1 VPTAAG
7 GICSELFTEF
17 PTQETRVNM
26 LPVVALV
33 GRPNVG
39 KSTLFNVLTRTRD
52 ALVHDLPGLTRDRH
66 YGICRLGTREFVV
79 VDTGGLTGEKEGIG
93 ALTARQVQ
101 LAIEE
106 ADRVVFVVDA
116 REGLLPQDRNILDVL
131 RRSGKPVL
139 LAVNKTDGLDES
151 AALAEF
157 SKFGISGTLPM
168 AASHGRGVPALVE
181 MLLAGLPDADP
192 DVVAESPDDGVRVA
206 IVGRPNVGKSTLV
219 NRLLG
224 EERVVVSDVAGTTR
238 DSIRV
243 RLDRDGKRY
252 TLIDTAGVRR
262 RARVEEAVEKFSVIK
277 TLQSIAAAH
286 VAVVLLDAH
295 EGVSEQDAT
304 LIGHVLDEG
313 RALIIAVNKWD
324 GLGKYER
331 EQCKSSLSRKLD
343 FVAFAR
349 QVTISALHGSGIAE
363 LMKAVNRAHASATR
377 EFSTSE
383 LTRAVEAAYT
393 GYQPP
398 LVRGHAPRLRFA
410 HPGGSNPP
418 TIVIHGSR
426 TKHIAD
432 GYRRYL
438 ENFFRKRFKL
448 EGTPVRIEFRESDN
462 PFAGRKNELTER
474 QVKKRK
480 RLIRKA
486 KKR

>member
-1 VPTAAG
+1 
-7 GICSELFTEF
+7 
-17 PTQETRVNM
+17 M

-66 YGICRLGTREFVV
+66 YGICRLGSREFVI

-101 LAIEE
+101 LAIDE

-131 RRSGKPVL
+131 RRTGKPVL

-157 SKFGISGTLPM
+157 STFGFSASLPL
-168 AASHGRGVPALVE
+168 AAAHGRGVPALVE
-181 MLLAGLPDADP
+181 TLLAGLPEADP
-192 DVVAESPDDGVRVA
+192 DAVVESPDDGVRVA

-224 EERVVVSDVAGTTR
+224 EERVVVSDIAGTTR

-243 RLDRDGKRY
+243 RLERDGKRY

-286 VAVVLLDAH
+286 VAVVLLDAS

-304 LIGHVLDEG
+304 LIGHVLNEG
-313 RALIIAVNKWD
+313 RALVIAVNKWD
-324 GLGKYER
+324 GLSTYDR
-331 EQCKSSLSRKLD
+331 DQCKSSLSRKLD

-363 LMKAVNRAHASATR
+363 LMKAINRAHASATR

-418 TIVIHGSR
+418 TIVIHGTR
-426 TKHIAD
+426 TKHIAA
-432 GYRRYL
+432 GYHRYL

-448 EGTPVRIEFRESDN
+448 EGTPVRIEFREGEN

-480 RLIRKA
+480 RLIRKV

>member
-1 VPTAAG
+1 
-7 GICSELFTEF
+7 
-17 PTQETRVNM
+17 M

-66 YGICRLGTREFVV
+66 YGICRLGAREFVV

-93 ALTARQVQ
+93 MLTARQVQ

-106 ADRVVFVVDA
+106 ADRIVFVVDA
-116 REGLLPQDRNILDVL
+116 RDGLLPQDRDIVEAL
-131 RRSGKPVL
+131 RRSGKPLV
-139 LAVNKTDGLDES
+139 LAVNKIDGVEES
-151 AALAEF
+151 AAMAEF
-157 SKFGISGTLPM
+157 STMGFSAQLALS
-168 AASHGRGVPALVE
+168 AANGRGVPKLVE
-181 MLLAGLPDADP
+181 ELLLGLPEADP
-192 DVVAESPDDGVRVA
+192 DALAESPDDGIRVA
-206 IVGRPNVGKSTLV
+206 IIGRPNVGKSTLV

-224 EERVVVSDVAGTTR
+224 EERVVVSEIAGTTR

-243 RLDRDGKRY
+243 PLLRDGKRY

-277 TLQSIAAAH
+277 TLQSIAAAN
-286 VAVVLLDAH
+286 VVVLILDAH
-295 EGVSEQDAT
+295 DGVSEQDAT
-304 LIGHVLDEG
+304 LIGYVLEEG
-313 RALIIAVNKWD
+313 RALVLAANKWD
-324 GLGKYER
+324 GLSKYDR
-331 EQCKSSLSRKLD
+331 EQCKSSLARKLD

-349 QVTISALHGSGIAE
+349 SVTISALHGSGIAE
-363 LMKAVNRAHASATR
+363 LMKAINRAHASATR
-377 EFSTSE
+377 EFGTAE
-383 LTRAVEAAYT
+383 LTRAVEQAYEN
-393 GYQPP
+393 YQPP
-398 LVRGHAPRLRFA
+398 LVRGHAPKLKFA

-448 EGTPVRIEFRESDN
+448 EGTPVRIEFRESEN
-462 PFAGRKNELTER
+462 PFAGRKNELTEG
-474 QVKKRK
+474 QLKKRK
-480 RLIRKA
+480 RLIKHVRK
-486 KKR
+486 R

>member
-1 VPTAAG
+1 
-7 GICSELFTEF
+7 
-17 PTQETRVNM
+17 M

-66 YGICRLGTREFVV
+66 YGICHLGEREFVV

-93 ALTARQVQ
+93 ALTARQAE

-106 ADRVVFVVDA
+106 ADIVALVVDA
-116 REGLLPQDRNILDVL
+116 REGALPQDRNVLAAL
-131 RRSGKPVL
+131 RRQDKPL
-139 LAVNKTDGLDES
+139 LLIINKVDGVDENNAS
-151 AALAEF
+151 AEF
-157 SKFGISGTLPM
+157 AGFGFADPILTSS
-168 AASHGRGVPALVE
+168 AHSRGVPALLEAIAANLPAVD
-181 MLLAGLPDADP
+181 PDAAG
-192 DVVAESPDDGVRVA
+192 VVGGADEGIRVA

-224 EERVVVSDVAGTTR
+224 EERVVVSEIAGTTR

-243 RLDRDGKRY
+243 LLERDGKRY
-252 TLIDTAGVRR
+252 TLIDTAGIRR

-286 VAVVLLDAH
+286 VAVLLLDAK

-304 LIGHVLDEG
+304 LIGHVLDAG
-313 RALIIAVNKWD
+313 RALVIAVNKWD
-324 GLGKYER
+324 GLSTYER
-331 EQCKSSLSRKLD
+331 EQCRSSLSRKLD
-343 FVAFAR
+343 FVPFSPPIF
-349 QVTISALHGSGIAE
+349 ISALHGSGIAE
-363 LMKAVNRAHASATR
+363 LMRSIGRAHKSATR
-377 EFSTSE
+377 EFGSSE
-383 LTRAVEAAYT
+383 LTRALEKAYES
-393 GYQPP
+393 YQPP
-398 LVRGHAPRLRFA
+398 LVRGYAPKLRFA
-410 HPGGSNPP
+410 HPGGTNPP
-418 TIVIHGSR
+418 VIVIHGSR
-426 TKHIAD
+426 TKSIAD

-448 EGTPVRIEFRESDN
+448 EGTPIRIAFKESEN
-462 PFAGRKNELTER
+462 PFAGRKNEPTER

-480 RLIRKA
+480 RLVRNA

>member
-1 VPTAAG
+1 
-7 GICSELFTEF
+7 
-17 PTQETRVNM
+17 M

-66 YGICRLGTREFVV
+66 YGICHLGDREFVI

-93 ALTARQVQ
+93 ALTARQAEM
-101 LAIEE
+101 AIDE
-106 ADRVVFVVDA
+106 ADVVCLVVDA
-116 REGLLPQDRNILDVL
+116 RDGALPQDRNVLAAL
-131 RRSGKPVL
+131 RRQNKPLLLIINKVDGVDENIARGEFATFGFAEPVL
-139 LAVNKTDGLDES
+139 TSS
-151 AALAEF
+151 AH
-157 SKFGISGTLPM
+157 S
-168 AASHGRGVPALVE
+168 RGVTE
-181 MLLAGLPDADP
+181 LLESIMAQLPPVDPQDAD
-192 DVVAESPDDGVRVA
+192 VVGGQDEGIRVA

-243 RLDRDGKRY
+243 VLERDGKRY
-252 TLIDTAGVRR
+252 TLIDTAGIRR

-277 TLQSIAAAH
+277 TLQSIAASH
-286 VAVVLLDAH
+286 VAVLLLDAK

-304 LIGHVLDEG
+304 LIGHVLDAG
-313 RALIIAVNKWD
+313 RALVIAANKWD
-324 GLGKYER
+324 GLSAYDR
-331 EQCKSSLSRKLD
+331 EQCKTSLSRKLD
-343 FVAFAR
+343 FVPFSPPLFM
-349 QVTISALHGSGIAE
+349 SALHGSGIAE
-363 LMKAVNRAHASATR
+363 LMRTIGRAHKSATR
-377 EFSTSE
+377 EFGSSE
-383 LTRAVEAAYT
+383 LTKALEAAYE

-398 LVRGHAPRLRFA
+398 LVRGHAPKLRFA
-410 HPGGSNPP
+410 HPGGTNPP

-426 TKHIAD
+426 TKNIAE

-448 EGTPVRIEFRESDN
+448 EGTPVRIAFKESEN
-462 PFAGRKNELTER
+462 PFAGRKNQLTEK
-474 QVKKRK
+474 QVRK
-480 RLIRKA
+480 RQRVIRKA

>member
-1 VPTAAG
+1 
-7 GICSELFTEF
+7 
-17 PTQETRVNM
+17 M

-52 ALVHDLPGLTRDRH
+52 ALVHDLPGLTRDRQ
-66 YGICRLGTREFVV
+66 YGVCRLAAREFVV

-101 LAIEE
+101 LAVAE
-106 ADRVVFVVDA
+106 ADRIVFVVDA
-116 REGLLPQDRNILDVL
+116 RDGLLPADRNILDTL

-139 LAVNKTDGLDES
+139 LAVNKTDGLDEN

-157 SKFGISGTLPM
+157 STLGLPSPL
-168 AASHGRGVPALVE
+168 ALSSAHGRGVPALVDAV
-181 MLLAGLPDADP
+181 LAGLPQADP
-192 DVVAESPDDGVRVA
+192 DALAAESANDGVRVA

-238 DSIRV
+238 DAIRV
-243 RLDRDGKRY
+243 RLERDGKRY

-277 TLQSIAAAH
+277 TLQSIAAAN

-313 RALIIAVNKWD
+313 RALVIAVNKWD
-324 GLGKYER
+324 GLSTYER
-331 EQCKSSLSRKLD
+331 EQCRVSLGRKLD
-343 FVAFAR
+343 FVGYAR
-349 QVTISALHGSGIAE
+349 VVTISALHGSGIAE
-363 LMKAVNRAHASATR
+363 LMKAIDRAHASATR
-377 EFSTSE
+377 EFGTAE
-383 LTRAVEAAYT
+383 LTRALEKAYT
-393 GYQPP
+393 SYQPP
-398 LVRGHAPRLRFA
+398 MVRGHAPKLRFA
-410 HPGGSNPP
+410 HPGGTNPP
-418 TIVIHGSR
+418 GIIIHGSR
-426 TKHIAD
+426 TRHVAE

-438 ENFFRKRFKL
+438 ENFFRKRFRL
-448 EGTPVRIEFRESDN
+448 EGTPIRIEFRESEN
-462 PFAGRKNELTER
+462 PFAGRKNELTEG
-474 QVKKRK
+474 QKRK
-480 RLIRKA
+480 RQRMIRKA

>member
-1 VPTAAG
+1 
-7 GICSELFTEF
+7 
-17 PTQETRVNM
+17 M

-52 ALVHDLPGLTRDRH
+52 ALVHDMPGLTRDRN
-66 YGICRLGTREFVV
+66 YGICRLGAREFVV

-93 ALTARQVQ
+93 ALTARQAEM
-101 LAIEE
+101 AIEE

-116 REGLLPQDRNILDVL
+116 RDGLLPADRNIVDAL
-131 RRSGKPVL
+131 RRTGKPVL

-157 SKFGISGTLPM
+157 SKFGFAAQLPL

-181 MLLAGLPDADP
+181 TILAGLPAVDP
-192 DVVAESPDDGVRVA
+192 DAVAESPDDGIRVA

-238 DSIRV
+238 DSISV
-243 RLDRDGKRY
+243 HLDRDGKRY
-252 TLIDTAGVRR
+252 TLIDTAGIRR

-304 LIGHVLDEG
+304 LIGHVLEEG
-313 RALIIAVNKWD
+313 RALVIVVNKWD
-324 GLGKYER
+324 GLSTYER
-331 EQCKSSLSRKLD
+331 EQCRSSLSRKLD

-349 QVTISALHGSGIAE
+349 VVTISALHGSGIAE
-363 LMKAVNRAHASATR
+363 LMKAIDRAHASATR
-377 EFSTSE
+377 EFGTAE
-383 LTRAVEAAYT
+383 LTRALEKAYES
-393 GYQPP
+393 YQPP
-398 LVRGHAPRLRFA
+398 LVRGHAPKLRFA

-418 TIVIHGSR
+418 TFVIHGSR
-426 TKHIAD
+426 TKHVAE
-432 GYRRYL
+432 GYQRYL
-438 ENFFRKRFKL
+438 QNFFRKRFKL
-448 EGTPVRIEFRESDN
+448 EGTPVRIEFRESEN

-480 RLIRKA
+480 RLIRKV